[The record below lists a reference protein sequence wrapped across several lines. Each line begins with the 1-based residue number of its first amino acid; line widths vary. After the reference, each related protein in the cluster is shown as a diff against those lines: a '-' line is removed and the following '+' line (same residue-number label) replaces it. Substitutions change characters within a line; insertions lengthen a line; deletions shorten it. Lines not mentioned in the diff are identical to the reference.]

1 MTCGVLFSGG
11 KDSSLAALM
20 LARYYE
26 VELNTFV
33 FSAGKN
39 LHAVV
44 KAAEQLGFVH
54 HIRTFREG
62 VLIQAADQII
72 SDGYPNNA
80 ITMVHLE
87 ALTHLA
93 GIYSVIAD
101 GTRFDDRVPYL
112 PRDEVQRLTTRYG
125 ISYVRPLLGYQKQEV
140 LRLAEREVLISY
152 GETGSM
158 ENGDY
163 EGGIRDAIRQR
174 GLDPGRFFPNRH
186 EQSLVMGRTGTSGVQ
201 S

>member
-1 MTCGVLFSGG
+1 MKCGVLFSGG

-20 LARYYE
+20 LARYYD

-33 FSAGKN
+33 FSPRKD
-39 LHAVV
+39 LEAVE
-44 KAAEQLGFVH
+44 KAAEQLGLVH
-54 HIRTFREG
+54 HIRMFHDG
-62 VLIQAADQII
+62 VLKQAVDQII

-93 GIYSVIAD
+93 GIYPVIAD

-112 PRDEVQRLTTRYG
+112 HRDEVQRLTCRHG
-125 ISYVRPLLGYQKQEV
+125 VSYIRPLLGYQKQEV
-140 LRLAEREVLISY
+140 LRLAGREVHITY

-163 EGGIRDAIRQR
+163 EGGIRDAIKQR

-186 EQSLVMGRTGTSGVQ
+186 EQSLVLGRTGTSGVQ

>member
-1 MTCGVLFSGG
+1 
-11 KDSSLAALM
+11 M

-39 LHAVV
+39 LQAVE
-44 KAAEQLGFVH
+44 KAAEQLGFIH
-54 HIRTFREG
+54 HIRTFPEG
-62 VLIQAADQII
+62 VLIQAVDQVI

-93 GIYSVIAD
+93 GIYPVIAD

-112 PRDEVQRLTTRYG
+112 HRDEVQRLTARFG

-140 LRLAEREVLISY
+140 LRLAEREVLITY
-152 GETGSM
+152 GETGNM

-174 GLDPGRFFPNRH
+174 GLEPGRFFPIRH